1 MSKFL
6 ADDLMFTFQD
16 IPLDISEDDT
26 DQWITD
32 MLNKAA
38 KDRWN
43 RDKNK
48 VKAGGQSEG
57 KVKDKVNANP
67 TN

>member
-6 ADDLMFTFQD
+6 ADDLLFTFPD

-38 KDRWN
+38 KQR
-43 RDKNK
+43 RGKEQGKGKEVKSEAK
-48 VKAGGQSEG
+48 VG
-57 KVKDKVNANP
+57 VKTSHVN
-67 TN
+67 